1 MTTIWISAVALCLW
15 ITAAHGQVEVYQV
28 GRGGLSWTDQA
39 SVQTGAVESAGS
51 LQSLELTSGQNLI
64 QLLRDSG
71 LTWLKGQ
78 PPDFTAVGQP
88 RAWSN
93 DGLFNQIN
101 GPLRLVD
108 GDPSSSSEASFK
120 SIRNQ
125 AGATFFWD
133 LGSPFPINQV
143 RFYPDPNDPDSFI
156 KAFELL
162 VNDGAD
168 FNEIN
173 RPTYHLLRRV
183 EGNRNQVVDLEFPPL
198 QGRFLQLKVLSK
210 SAFNLAEFEIFGE
223 GFVPV
228 SSYVSDLHSFGE
240 AVNFG
245 QLRIH
250 ATKLVR
256 GAGGEDR
263 RPVAVLQMRSGAD
276 DTPLSYFRRDRDT
289 GSVAEVS
296 FAEYNA
302 DLPRRALFRQ
312 DPSTGEV
319 LEELAR
325 VDYLELPAEEQGPVR
340 DFVKGDIRDDGDNW
354 SPWSTPLT
362 IDATGTLILPVNLP
376 SPREFFQFRFFFQ
389 GDAETTIRIDT
400 LSLEH
405 SPALVSN
412 AVGEVA
418 LADDLSPQGG
428 VIAVAGGVD
437 TSFVYDIRA
446 DFAAEGLA
454 GFRGIKLTAF
464 PPPVFSGLQM
474 GDPLVAV
481 DDAEVVET
489 ADGFEVFFDPV
500 QEANNQPLR
509 VTFKLRLL
517 EHNTPV
523 NAWLLGAGDV
533 PPHPIAVGDASSAV
547 GTGTI
552 NIFTLDSRPKIET
565 KLLTTIVTPNGD
577 AVNDAVDIDF
587 VLAQFAGDLAVDIGV
602 FDLSGVEVRRLV
614 SGVRSA
620 GAYREAWDG
629 KGENGTVV
637 PPGIYIIRFSI
648 KADAEALETA
658 KLIGVAY

>member
-1 MTTIWISAVALCLW
+1 MITIWISAVALCLW
-15 ITAAHGQVEVYQV
+15 ITAAYGQVEVYQV

-39 SVQTGAVESAGS
+39 SVQTGAVESDGS

-93 DGLFNQIN
+93 DGLFNQIS

-133 LGSPFPINQV
+133 LGSPFPISRV
-143 RFYPDPNDPDSFI
+143 SFYPDPNDPDSFI

-173 RPTYHLLRRV
+173 RPTYQLLRRV

-325 VDYLELPAEEQGPVR
+325 VDYLELPAEAQGPVR
-340 DFVKGDIRDDGDNW
+340 DFVKGDIRDDRRQ
-354 SPWSTPLT
+354 LE
-362 IDATGTLILPVNLP
+362 PV
-376 SPREFFQFRFFFQ
+376 
-389 GDAETTIRIDT
+389 
-400 LSLEH
+400 
-405 SPALVSN
+405 
-412 AVGEVA
+412 
-418 LADDLSPQGG
+418 
-428 VIAVAGGVD
+428 VD
-437 TSFVYDIRA
+437 TPDNRCDGHPNPASQSAQPAR
-446 DFAAEGLA
+446 
-454 GFRGIKLTAF
+454 
-464 PPPVFSGLQM
+464 VFSVPLLFSG
-474 GDPLVAV
+474 GRRNYDPHRHP
-481 DDAEVVET
+481 E
-489 ADGFEVFFDPV
+489 
-500 QEANNQPLR
+500 
-509 VTFKLRLL
+509 
-517 EHNTPV
+517 
-523 NAWLLGAGDV
+523 LGAFGRRW
-533 PPHPIAVGDASSAV
+533 SA
-547 GTGTI
+547 T
-552 NIFTLDSRPKIET
+552 R
-565 KLLTTIVTPNGD
+565 
-577 AVNDAVDIDF
+577 
-587 VLAQFAGDLAVDIGV
+587 
-602 FDLSGVEVRRLV
+602 
-614 SGVRSA
+614 
-620 GAYREAWDG
+620 
-629 KGENGTVV
+629 
-637 PPGIYIIRFSI
+637 
-648 KADAEALETA
+648 
-658 KLIGVAY
+658 